1 MEIKHTLTNIL
12 NTPMTRK
19 QFLGRIG
26 TLLLAVIGVTS
37 LLHALTTTQH
47 TEQTSRDSDHTT
59 LGEVSSSPYGGQSRN
74 G

>member
-1 MEIKHTLTNIL
+1 MDIKHTLTNVL

-47 TEQTSRDSDHTT
+47 TEQTSSDSDHTAV
-59 LGEVSSSPYGGQSRN
+59 GEVTISPYGGQPRN
-74 G
+74 T